1 MVPRD
6 QSPLVPLGCRG
17 FIFMEVSVLD
27 YSKTLNLP
35 ETDFPMRGNLPEREP
50 QMLEYWAANKTYT
63 KKIEQAK
70 GKPKFVL
77 HDGPPYA
84 NGNIHIGTS
93 LNKILK
99 DIIIKYKS
107 LRGFDAPYVPGWD
120 THGMPIEHAAIKIL
134 GLNRHELNPLD
145 LRRECKNY
153 ALKCL
158 DMQREDFK
166 RLGVSGDWENPYI
179 TLKPAYEAKQIEVFG
194 EMAKKGYIYKGLK
207 TVYWC
212 TSCETALAEAEIEY
226 AEKKSHA
233 IYVKFPLVDDKGTL
247 PLGVDHQNVYAVIW
261 TTTPWTIPANVA
273 IALHP
278 ELDYAW
284 VEVKGEVYLLAVEL
298 IPTVMKENG
307 IEEHVILATMKGAD
321 MEGAV
326 FSHPLMDRES
336 TIVLADYVTLEQGT
350 GCVHTAPGHGQEDFE
365 TGVRYGLPVINPVDP
380 SGKFTAEAGQFQ
392 GLSVHDAN
400 VPILKALAEKGM
412 LLGKG
417 SIRHQYAHC
426 WRCKSPIIYRATE
439 QWFASVNGFREEAL
453 KAIENVQWIP
463 TWGEERIHN
472 MVADRNDW
480 CISRQRVWGVPIP
493 IFYCKKCNEH
503 IVTDETITS
512 VKELFNREGSD
523 AWWAKT
529 ASEILPKGF
538 TCPHCDHNEFRKE
551 TDIMDV
557 WFDSGS
563 SHAAVLEQREELQWP
578 ADLYLEGSDQHR
590 GWFQSSLLTSVATR
604 GTAPYKAVLTH
615 GFVVDG
621 DGRKMS
627 KSIGNVIYPQEVI
640 KKYGADILR
649 LWVASADYQSDI
661 RISNDILKQM
671 SEVYRKIRNTFRY
684 ILGNIND
691 FNPATDQVS
700 YDQLTELDRWALL
713 RLEQVRQKVTQSYE
727 TYEFH
732 SLYHTVHNFCAV
744 DLSSIYLDILK
755 DRVYTAQP
763 NSVERR
769 AAQSTMYKIL
779 NTLVTLLAP
788 VLTFTAEEVW
798 QFMPKT
804 PDMPESVQLAQWP
817 ESHSEYLNDQ
827 LETKWSKV
835 LSLRGELTKAL
846 EIARR
851 NKVIGHSLDASVT
864 IYADGEAYSQLKSIA
879 NDLPNILIVSTAEI
893 IEGVDNSPEEA
904 YKAED
909 AAMAVA
915 VSPAQGQKCERCW
928 IYSPS
933 VGHDDTHGT
942 LCKRCAD
949 VVKTLDI

>member
-1 MVPRD
+1 M
-6 QSPLVPLGCRG
+6 
-17 FIFMEVSVLD
+17 D

-50 QMLEYWAANKTYT
+50 KMLEYWAENHTYQKRT
-63 KKIEQAK
+63 AHSK
-70 GKPKFVL
+70 GKTKFVL

-179 TLKPAYEAKQIEVFG
+179 TLKPAYESKQIEVFG

-247 PLGVDHQNVYAVIW
+247 PIGVDHQNVYAVIW

-278 ELDYAW
+278 ELEYAW
-284 VEVKGEVYLLAVEL
+284 VEVKGEIYLLAVEL
-298 IPTVMKENG
+298 IPTVMKDNG
-307 IEEHVILATMKGAD
+307 IDEHVILATMKGAD

-326 FSHPLMDRES
+326 FSHPLIERES
-336 TIVLADYVTLEQGT
+336 TVVLADYVTLEQGT

-365 TGVRYGLPVINPVDP
+365 TGVKYGLPVINPVDP

-400 VPILKALAEKGM
+400 VPILKALAEIGM

-493 IFYCKKCNEH
+493 IFYCKECNEH
-503 IVTDETITS
+503 IVTDETINS
-512 VKELFNREGSD
+512 VKELFAREGSD

-529 ASEILPKGF
+529 ASEILPHGF
-538 TCPHCDHNEFRKE
+538 KCPHCDHNEFRKE

-563 SHAAVLEQREELQWP
+563 SHAAVLEQREELHWP

-604 GTAPYKAVLTH
+604 GSAPYKAVLTH

-691 FNPATDQVS
+691 FNPETDQVN

-713 RLEQVRQKVTQSYE
+713 RLEQVLQKVTQSYE

-763 NSVERR
+763 NSLERR
-769 AAQSTMYKIL
+769 AAQTTMYKIL
-779 NTLVTLLAP
+779 NTLVTILAP

-804 PDMPESVQLAQWP
+804 PGMPESVQLADWP
-817 ESHSEYLNDQ
+817 EPHHEYLDDQ
-827 LETKWSKV
+827 LEAKWNQV
-835 LSLRGELTKAL
+835 LSKRGELTKAL

-851 NKVIGHSLDASVT
+851 NKVIGHSLDASVV
-864 IYADGEAYSQLKSIA
+864 IYADGEAYSQLKAVAS
-879 NDLPNILIVSTAEI
+879 DLANILIVSTVEI
-893 IEGVDNSPEEA
+893 VEGLDKSPEEA
-904 YKAED
+904 YKAVD

-915 VSPAQGQKCERCW
+915 VSPAQGEKCERCW
-928 IYSPS
+928 IYSPT
-933 VGHDDTHGT
+933 VGHDDTHST